1 MPLLK
6 ILTNQSVVDEAKVL
20 AEATEVVSTML
31 GKSASYVQII
41 LEMEQKM
48 SFAGSL
54 EPCAYMELHSLGLDE
69 SQTESMSASLCAFV
83 EGTLGVAANRT
94 YIQFQG
100 PARHL
105 WGWNSKTFA

>member
-41 LEMEQKM
+41 LEAEQKM
-48 SFAGSL
+48 SFAGTL
-54 EPCAYMELHSLGLDE
+54 EPCAYMELHSLGLAE
-69 SQTESMSASLCAFV
+69 NETATMSASLCTFV
-83 EGTLGVAANRT
+83 ENTLGVAANRT

-105 WGWNSKTFA
+105 WGWDSKTFA